1 MVPLQQFLRVVV
13 VFIIT
18 EKVILA
24 FPILSFDSFESE
36 KVVKCDSCGYHDY

>member
-1 MVPLQQFLRVVV
+1 MVVVVV